1 MFWLIIGLLAAA
13 VAVALVL
20 PLVLAR
26 RQPLPDAAAHDRAV
40 YRDQLAEVERD
51 LARGVLD
58 ESAAAAARVEIQRR
72 ILRTDREAPEKAAGT
87 VRPGG
92 TGRPGGPAGLLA
104 VFLAVLVPLAG
115 LGLYFQTGTP
125 GMPDMPLAMRGPG
138 PDAAQMR
145 AASGMDPEARA
156 EMIAGM
162 VAGLEERLAEMPDDF
177 DGWMRLGR
185 SRLVLGEP
193 MKARDAY
200 ARASALRPDSL
211 PAATA
216 YAAAVMQSD
225 GAGQPV
231 SPQAEAALK
240 RVLEI
245 APEEPSALFLL
256 GRAASER
263 GDWPAAMD
271 WFGRLAGSLPDSD
284 PRAPVVDRILE
295 ELRQRGTGPDRSEAG
310 QGDDAGEA
318 AQPSPQR

>member
-1 MFWLIIGLLAAA
+1 MFWLIIGLVAAA
-13 VAVALVL
+13 VAVTLVL
-20 PLVLAR
+20 PLVLRGR
-26 RQPLPDAAAHDRAV
+26 RAPADAAAHDRAV
-40 YRDQLAEVERD
+40 YRDQLAEVARDRERG
-51 LARGVLD
+51 LLD
-58 ESAAAAARVEIQRR
+58 EKAAAAARLEIQRR
-72 ILRTDREAPEKAAGT
+72 ILRTDREAPAAAPAAAA
-87 VRPGG
+87 RA
-92 TGRPGGPAGLLA
+92 GGPAGLLA
-104 VFLAVLVPLAG
+104 VFLAVLVPLAA
-115 LGLYFQTGTP
+115 LGVYFQTGTP

-145 AASGMDPEARA
+145 AAAGMDPEART

-193 MKARDAY
+193 LKARDAY
-200 ARASALRPDSL
+200 ARASALQPDSL

-225 GAGQPV
+225 GPNQPV

-284 PRAPVVDRILE
+284 PRAPVVQRILE
-295 ELRQRGTGPDRSEAG
+295 ELRQRGTGPGGPEAG
-310 QGDDAGEA
+310 QGGDAGEA
-318 AQPSPQR
+318 GQTPQR